1 MAKNTLEYSQN
12 LYKRVIDWYK
22 NADSKAQIILTLN
35 GVFIAFLTSSIF
47 KSPDEVSRII
57 FKFGGLTW
65 LCLALMA
72 VCLAGSVISALLC
85 LWSRIEFS
93 AGRDE
98 MIIKEIEK
106 LEETGE
112 YSPTLMLFFKTIQML
127 DAEKFQTQLTK
138 IDEEFEI
145 KALGSQIYLL
155 SKRVYAKHI
164 MVNYGFALFGGAL
177 IFFLFGGIGYLLN
190 ITLK

>member
-1 MAKNTLEYSQN
+1 MAENTLEYSQN
-12 LYKRVIDWYK
+12 LYERVIDWYK
-22 NADSKAQIILTLN
+22 NADAKAQIILTLN
-35 GVFIAFLTSSIF
+35 GVFVAFLTSSIF
-47 KSPDEVSRII
+47 KNPDEVSRIV

-65 LCLALMA
+65 LCLALMS
-72 VCLAGSVISALLC
+72 VCVVGSVICALAC
-85 LWSRIEFS
+85 LWSRIAFS
-93 AGRDE
+93 AERDE
-98 MIIKEIEK
+98 MILKEMANLDK
-106 LEETGE
+106 TGE
-112 YSPTLMLFFKTIQML
+112 YSPNLMLFFKTIQML
-127 DAEKFQTQLTK
+127 EAEKFQTQLTK
-138 IDEEFEI
+138 IDEDFEI